1 MSPHPERLVGND
13 AARSIH
19 GLSVGSD
26 LALLGR
32 AVEPGPPMLDVLNPA
47 GARVDIDAPAA
58 SAMASLADLAAAA
71 DTVPLVVAAA
81 DLLTS
86 VPALLDLLDK
96 PGVATGVAVVLPES
110 VDRGLSQLPAV
121 RVGADGRLV
130 ESVGTAGHVVTR
142 PNRAL
147 PGLLRVAPGHRVA
160 AAAAWR
166 AAATVAHPDAD
177 PFALA
182 VLALVRSGIPVQA
195 VPLGPFAFS
204 RGEAGAEGAAG
215 GPWRQRLRG
224 ACRGGDGFVSTYAVR
239 PLSRRVTG
247 IGLRLGWSP
256 NAVTAVGLALGVL
269 AAGLVATGNRG
280 LWVVAAV
287 LVQASLVIDCVD
299 GEIARFTR
307 CFSAFGAWLDA
318 VGDRVK
324 EYSVFAALAL
334 VAARAGDHAWTL
346 AIVAMA
352 VVTVRHLED
361 YAYEHRLQPVRR
373 SRPDVLPLGQE
384 RDLGPA
390 QARTT
395 FAPPPSTRQTVTH
408 WVKKVIHMPI
418 AERYLLISLGLLTG
432 NPRFVLWLLIIT
444 VSLSVIWTQG
454 GRTVKA
460 LTGRDGVVPTAPRAR
475 WGHLDV
481 QLDLGPVARLF
492 GRAVRLPFLVA
503 CLAVVLLTVA
513 AVAMVVQD
521 RTPLALLA
529 VLLAGL
535 VMGAGARPP
544 VAHVMDWQLPALLW
558 FVEAVVIATV
568 GRVHLLAAEQG
579 LAFAFLAVVAYH
591 RYDVVYRLR
600 DTGEPAAPWLTL
612 AGLGIDGR
620 LLVVLAVTAWTPGAL
635 AVVLALGAAWLAVLY
650 LAESTAGWRRWI
662 VAQRPAPAHD
672 LPSGVLEGRWGPGE
686 HPRTIEEPGPK

>member
-1 MSPHPERLVGND
+1 MSPHPEQLVGNE
-13 AARSIH
+13 AARAVH
-19 GLSVGSD
+19 GLSTGSD
-26 LALLGR
+26 LAILGR
-32 AVEPGPPMLDVLNPA
+32 VVGTEPLAVLDVVSPA
-47 GARVDIDAPAA
+47 GTRVDVDAAVGAA
-58 SAMASLADLAAAA
+58 MTALADLAAAA
-71 DTVPLVVAAA
+71 QDVPLVVAAA
-81 DLLTS
+81 DLSTS

-96 PGVATGVAVVLPES
+96 PGVATGAAVVLPES
-110 VDRGLSQLPAV
+110 VDRGLAHLPAV
-121 RVGADGRLV
+121 RVGVDGKLV
-130 ESVGTAGHVVTR
+130 ESVGTAGYVVTR

-147 PGLLRVAPGHRVA
+147 PGLLRVAPGHRA
-160 AAAAWR
+160 AAADAWR
-166 AAATVAHPDAD
+166 EAANIAHPDAD

-204 RGEAGAEGAAG
+204 RCEASAEGAAG

-224 ACRGGDGFVSTYAVR
+224 ASRGGDGFVSTYAVR

-256 NAVTAVGLALGVL
+256 NAVTAVSLALGVL
-269 AAGLVATGNRG
+269 AAGLVATGNRW

-307 CFSAFGAWLDA
+307 RFSSFGAWLDA

-334 VAARAGDHAWTL
+334 VAAHTGDHPWTL

-361 YAYEHRLQPVRR
+361 YAYEHRLRPVRR

-384 RDLGPA
+384 RDLGLSED
-390 QARTT
+390 RTT
-395 FAPPPSTRQTVTH
+395 FAPPPRTRQTVVH

-432 NPRFVLWLLIIT
+432 NPRFVLWLLIVT

-460 LTGRDGVVPTAPRAR
+460 LNGRDGVAPAAPRAA

-492 GRAVRLPFLVA
+492 GRAVRLPVA
-503 CLAVVLLTVA
+503 NVL
-513 AVAMVVQD
+513 
-521 RTPLALLA
+521 
-529 VLLAGL
+529 
-535 VMGAGARPP
+535 
-544 VAHVMDWQLPALLW
+544 DWQLPALMWL
-558 FVEAVVIATV
+558 VEAVVIATV
-568 GRVHLLAAEQG
+568 GWVHLVAAEQG
-579 LAFAFLAVVAYH
+579 LAFAFLAAVAYH

-600 DTGEPAAPWLTL
+600 DTGEPAASWLTL
-612 AGLGIDGR
+612 AGLGVDGR
-620 LLVVLAVTAWTPGAL
+620 LLVVLAVVAWAPDAL
-635 AVVLALGAAWLAVLY
+635 PVVLAVGAVWLAVLY

-662 VAQRPAPAHD
+662 VAQRPTPVHAPEVAPA
-672 LPSGVLEGRWGPGE
+672 PGA
-686 HPRTIEEPGPK
+686 GG